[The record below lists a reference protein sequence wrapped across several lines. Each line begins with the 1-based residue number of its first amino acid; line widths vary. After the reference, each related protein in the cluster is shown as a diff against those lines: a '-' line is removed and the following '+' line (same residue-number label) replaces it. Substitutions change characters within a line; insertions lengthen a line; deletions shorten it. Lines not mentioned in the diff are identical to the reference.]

1 VNDKNMEEIFT
12 KHAQTVYKYLYS
24 MTRNEHLSE
33 ELTQET
39 FAIAVSSINR
49 FRGECKI
56 SVWLCQIAKYQWYKE
71 LERRKKYKMESI
83 DIYDNS
89 LFTAG
94 FENEIEFKDVVKIL
108 LEELES
114 LDPATQ
120 EVIRLR
126 IFGNMSYKE
135 IGEVLGKTENWA
147 RVTFYRGKLKLKER
161 MEKDEGQS

>member
-1 VNDKNMEEIFT
+1 
-12 KHAQTVYKYLYS
+12 
-24 MTRNEHLSE
+24 
-33 ELTQET
+33 
-39 FAIAVSSINR
+39 
-49 FRGECKI
+49 
-56 SVWLCQIAKYQWYKE
+56 
-71 LERRKKYKMESI
+71 MESI

-94 FENEIEFKDVVKIL
+94 FENEIELKDVVKIL

-135 IGEVLGKTENWA
+135 IGEVLGKPENWA